1 MWYSSKQEIQ
11 DSVPLSGKFPVNSKK
26 SIDYIIEHSSNP
38 YLKEIHGGAGA
49 LFTMKDLETI
59 FEYEHGVRLASVI
72 KKEFELLKRN
82 DTITE
87 LESEHGNSLALIIE
101 TESQKYELEEL
112 KKSLEMLTAKLER
125 LSVIDGL
132 TNIANRRHF
141 DNFLDFSWRCAMR
154 DSQTLSILM
163 IDVDHFKLFND
174 NYGHQKGDECLKK
187 VAETLGRFGSRAK
200 DLVARY
206 GGEEFAYILANTT
219 KFHLLNMGE
228 NIRQAIE
235 DLNIPHG
242 FSAVS
247 DRVTISV
254 GASICIPTRDL
265 THGLLV
271 QAADQGLYQAKRGGR
286 NSVRFQEMSSR

>member
-1 MWYSSKQEIQ
+1 MR
-11 DSVPLSGKFPVNSKK
+11 
-26 SIDYIIEHSSNP
+26 
-38 YLKEIHGGAGA
+38 
-49 LFTMKDLETI
+49 DLEAI
-59 FEYEHGVRLASVI
+59 FEYEHGIRLATVM

-82 DTITE
+82 DTITQ

-112 KKSLEMLTAKLER
+112 KKNLENMAAQMER

-141 DNFLDFSWRCAMR
+141 DCFLEKSWRIAMR
-154 DSQTLSILM
+154 DAQTISILM

-174 NYGHQKGDECLKK
+174 NYGHQKGDECLKR
-187 VAETLGRFGSRAK
+187 VAETLSRFGKRAK

-206 GGEEFAYILANTT
+206 GGEEFTCILADTT
-219 KFHLLNMGE
+219 KFHLLKIGE
-228 NIRQAIE
+228 SIRQAIE
-235 DLNIPHG
+235 DLNILHE

-247 DRVTISV
+247 NRVTVSV

-265 THGLLV
+265 THALLV
-271 QAADQGLYQAKRGGR
+271 QAADQGLYQAKRNGR
-286 NSVRFQEMSSR
+286 NAVRFQDINAC